1 MGKRAQ
7 VDTRGLGWRT
17 TGVNQGGVT
26 RKEQTH
32 QAIFWPFM
40 IGIFGG
46 RLVCAV

>member
-1 MGKRAQ
+1 MGKRVQAGA
-7 VDTRGLGWRT
+7 RGLGWRT
-17 TGVNQGGVT
+17 REVSQGGVT

-46 RLVCAV
+46 KLVPAV